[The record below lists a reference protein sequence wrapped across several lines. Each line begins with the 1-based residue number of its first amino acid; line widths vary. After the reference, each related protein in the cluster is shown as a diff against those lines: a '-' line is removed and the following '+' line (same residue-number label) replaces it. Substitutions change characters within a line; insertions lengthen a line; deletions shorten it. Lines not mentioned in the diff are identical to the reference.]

1 MIKDVLKITQNALTE
16 NIINGSFASVGNEM
30 NQFGVAAEAFAHR
43 LRELEE
49 RVRALE
55 ERERK
60 IIEEEQYLEEERRK
74 QEELR
79 AFLDAYPPTRN
90 AHRVHQKKK
99 LEEHD
104 LTYLGARSRHGAL
117 MIFRRP
123 RGDEVRVIV
132 YVVNSRNSA
141 GQCVFSIN
149 HLEDDTADWA
159 LLVAWP
165 FRRFYL
171 KKISEIRTRFAAK
184 ARGGTAP
191 KQANVTIR
199 EGSPPDDLFEHRIR
213 ELVDGD

>member
-1 MIKDVLKITQNALTE
+1 M
-16 NIINGSFASVGNEM
+16 VGEK
-30 NQFGVAAEAFAHR
+30 NQFDVSAEALAYR

-55 ERERK
+55 ERERET
-60 IIEEEQYLEEERRK
+60 IEREQKAEEERRK

-79 AFLDAYPPTRN
+79 EFLDAYPPTHN
-90 AHRVHQKKK
+90 AHRVHQRKV
-99 LEEHD
+99 LEEEYN
-104 LTYLGARSRHGAL
+104 LTYQGSRSRHGAL

-132 YVVNSRNSA
+132 YVVNTKNRA

-149 HLEDDTADWA
+149 HLEDGTADWA

-171 KKISEIRTRFAAK
+171 KKISEIRERKGK
-184 ARGGTAP
+184 ATKS

-199 EGSPPDDLFEHRIR
+199 EGSPPDDLFKNRIR
-213 ELVDGD
+213 ELVAGD